1 MRQGA
6 WMLTW
11 PRALPDPSVV
21 GTSLPITTSGQDG
34 HCGRKCSPST
44 PGSVQKL
51 LVLGWV
57 GGEGCVEALTYTPPP
72 TSPQTSTGV
81 CGKPSDRGGGQKEEE
96 DPARFAASIKQAV
109 EGAWAAAST

>member
-1 MRQGA
+1 M
-6 WMLTW
+6 
-11 PRALPDPSVV
+11 
-21 GTSLPITTSGQDG
+21 
-34 HCGRKCSPST
+34 
-44 PGSVQKL
+44 
-51 LVLGWV
+51 
-57 GGEGCVEALTYTPPP
+57 EALRCTPPP